1 MSTILPREF
10 FELELGFTQIYQE
23 NIKEHK
29 AVREARCLAWQLPRI
44 ILDIDDDDLVPG
56 GCDYGAVG
64 FSSQIGGFLYYYH
77 EDKIRAEINRCQ
89 NQAKYVDQLENMLRF
104 WKQENSRDNLRLK
117 YTDRQLLALPT
128 DDWEREKAVTYP
140 LYRIAGAILDF
151 SKLLSLGLHGLYAE
165 VENQQRKYAPYQDA
179 YSVYEGMKIAL
190 ETLKEVIQCY
200 RNRAEE
206 KEIFARKKGDKDT
219 GCRMN
224 AIKRAMEAIK
234 TDRPKHLLEAVEL
247 FWMYVVVSEV
257 RNYGRIDIYLGDF
270 YADDIDSGYLT
281 REEADTII
289 RKLWERMGKRRTIT
303 DGRVMVG
310 GRGRKNEEHADRLAI
325 ACIQAT
331 RILKNPDPQL
341 SLRFY
346 QGMKPEL
353 MELAMEAIGEGC
365 TYPVLY
371 NDDVIIRDV
380 QKAFALPEKAAE
392 NYVPY
397 GCGEYVIDH
406 QSFGTPSG
414 VINLLKGLEIFL
426 NYGWEQDAS
435 YLEQGKGQSVL
446 EAVRQ
451 ETGAGKSFEE
461 YHSFTEFYEDYK
473 KFIAFHIEI
482 IAQQEKMEYDFA
494 AETCC
499 LPYLS
504 MLYDNCIREGKG
516 IFEGGIKYLGGT
528 LESYGNVNTADSL
541 YAIEKLVFEEKKI
554 GKEELL
560 LSVKADF
567 QGYERIQ
574 KQLKDCDKFGN
585 DQEGVDRLM
594 RDLHR
599 FVCIT
604 AKEQAKKAGLDSYLV
619 VIINNSANTSLGLL
633 TGASPDGRNSG
644 KPMANAN
651 SPQAQGDRNGITAVL
666 NSMLK
671 MDSDIHAGSVQN
683 IKFSKETFNDYRDA
697 ARSVIEAY
705 FEQGGAQL
713 MITVVGREDLEE
725 AVKHPQDYMN
735 LLVRVGGFSARFVEL
750 SEEVQAD
757 ILSRTC
763 Y

>member
-1 MSTILPREF
+1 
-10 FELELGFTQIYQE
+10 
-23 NIKEHK
+23 
-29 AVREARCLAWQLPRI
+29 
-44 ILDIDDDDLVPG
+44 
-56 GCDYGAVG
+56 
-64 FSSQIGGFLYYYH
+64 
-77 EDKIRAEINRCQ
+77 
-89 NQAKYVDQLENMLRF
+89 
-104 WKQENSRDNLRLK
+104 
-117 YTDRQLLALPT
+117 
-128 DDWEREKAVTYP
+128 
-140 LYRIAGAILDF
+140 
-151 SKLLSLGLHGLYAE
+151 
-165 VENQQRKYAPYQDA
+165 
-179 YSVYEGMKIAL
+179 
-190 ETLKEVIQCY
+190 
-200 RNRAEE
+200 
-206 KEIFARKKGDKDT
+206 
-219 GCRMN
+219 
-224 AIKRAMEAIK
+224 
-234 TDRPKHLLEAVEL
+234 
-247 FWMYVVVSEV
+247 
-257 RNYGRIDIYLGDF
+257 
-270 YADDIDSGYLT
+270 
-281 REEADTII
+281 
-289 RKLWERMGKRRTIT
+289 MGKRRTIT

-346 QGMKPEL
+346 QGMNPEL

-380 QKAFALPEKAAE
+380 QKAFALPEKVAE

-414 VINLLKGLEIFL
+414 VINLLKGLEILL
-426 NYGWEQDAS
+426 NYGREQDAS

-446 EAVRQ
+446 EAIRQ

-461 YHSFTEFYEDYK
+461 YHSFAEFYEDYK

-554 GKEELL
+554 EKEELL

-585 DQEGVDRLM
+585 DQEGADRLM

-683 IKFSKETFNDYRDA
+683 IKFSKETFNDYRDV